1 MKKNIQ
7 EMILLY
13 NFTDELRLME
23 IKTLL
28 EAMKIKVITVDKE
41 TQHFKQQVSLK
52 LADNIYNGQW
62 YTPLTEALLA
72 FVDKTQENVNGDVKL
87 KLYKGNIVGAGVTS
101 PDTLHDLQTA
111 SFDEDDDYDQ
121 YDAKG
126 FITLYGLPIKVKA
139 KLDQKKKK

>member
-41 TQHFKQQVSLK
+41 EHYQKIDWLDYDSTYKWFLIMS
-52 LADNIYNGQW
+52 
-62 YTPLTEALLA
+62 
-72 FVDKTQENVNGDVKL
+72 FVNVNKNLKNIQYLICFLVGINIKKL
-87 KLYKGNIVGAGVTS
+87 PA
-101 PDTLHDLQTA
+101 
-111 SFDEDDDYDQ
+111 E
-121 YDAKG
+121 
-126 FITLYGLPIKVKA
+126 FI
-139 KLDQKKKK
+139 

>member
-41 TQHFKQQVSLK
+41 EYYQKIQE
-52 LADNIYNGQW
+52 NINKKRG
-62 YTPLTEALLA
+62 
-72 FVDKTQENVNGDVKL
+72 VDK
-87 KLYKGNIVGAGVTS
+87 
-101 PDTLHDLQTA
+101 
-111 SFDEDDDYDQ
+111 DD
-121 YDAKG
+121 
-126 FITLYGLPIKVKA
+126 
-139 KLDQKKKK
+139 

>member
-41 TQHFKQQVSLK
+41 EHYQKIGYLFGL
-52 LADNIYNGQW
+52 
-62 YTPLTEALLA
+62 
-72 FVDKTQENVNGDVKL
+72 
-87 KLYKGNIVGAGVTS
+87 
-101 PDTLHDLQTA
+101 
-111 SFDEDDDYDQ
+111 
-121 YDAKG
+121 KG
-126 FITLYGLPIKVKA
+126 FNKVQPC
-139 KLDQKKKK
+139 L